1 MTELSDVA
9 LRLGYP
15 GVFLVS
21 LLASTLI
28 PFSNE
33 VVVMAMPALGYE
45 FWQII
50 IWATAGGYAGSLFNY
65 FVGKKG
71 GEFVLSRWVK
81 VKPERWAQAE
91 EAFQRWG
98 NWALFFAWLPFI
110 GDPLTI
116 VAGVFHVDWRL
127 FSVLVFTGKFLRFI
141 VLLQVVYWV
150 L

>member
-1 MTELSDVA
+1 MDNLSEFA
-9 LRLGYP
+9 LSLGYP
-15 GVFLVS
+15 GV
-21 LLASTLI
+21 LLISFIASTLI

-50 IWATAGGYAGSLFNY
+50 VWATVGGYLGSLFNY

-71 GEFVLSRWVK
+71 SDFVFARWIS
-81 VKPERWAQAE
+81 VKPERREQAE
-91 EAFQRWG
+91 AAFHRWG

-116 VAGVFHVDWRL
+116 VAGVFNVDWRL

-141 VLLQVVYWV
+141 VLLGIVDWLV
-150 L
+150 

>member
-1 MTELSDVA
+1 MGDLSELA

-15 GVFLVS
+15 GVFLIS
-21 LLASTLI
+21 LIASTLV

-45 FWQII
+45 FWPII
-50 IWATAGGYAGSLFNY
+50 IWATAGGFAGSLLNY
-65 FVGKKG
+65 IAGKKG
-71 GEFVLSRWVK
+71 GEFVFSRWVK
-81 VKPERWAQAE
+81 VKPERWQQAE

-116 VAGVFHVDWRL
+116 VAGVFNVDWRL
-127 FSVLVFTGKFLRFI
+127 FSVLVFTGKLLRFI
-141 VLLQVVYWV
+141 ILLGIVTRF